1 MGFLK
6 KITRPISKALDKI
19 VPNEVKPFLPYL
31 AAVAPYMLPPG
42 AGGIFG
48 SIGIQNPMLQRALLS
63 GGLNLGSQLAQEGSE
78 GDFSGISALLAAG
91 QGALTA
97 PGASQSLEALRPTV
111 GAEGQLTGLQSLG
124 SKSISLLQRGSEGL
138 QNIME
143 AGKADPF
150 SMAGL
155 KAASIPITQGTTDLA
170 MSTARRALKDY
181 EDELAAFNEQADA
194 TTAAS
199 DLARRNAI
207 ISSMTA
213 AAFDEDTIDD
223 TLSQLGLKNGG
234 RVGFAQGGNKKTM
247 IVDLLNK
254 GADLDLIKATTDAS
268 DEEIMEAVDFFKYGG
283 AGVPLP
289 TFNESGK
296 MIDDGLYKGRETRPE
311 AKAYGGIMTAKR
323 GLVNAPGG
331 YAGEEEMDRGGG
343 ISIGIGKLYPK
354 MLKQRAG
361 EVVDFLSPSNIK
373 DMPKDF
379 SNFLKKSFND
389 PEGPYQKIKQ
399 DMIKSKDKKS
409 SSDEGFGGIEKA
421 VESVEEKPKTFLVD
435 KLKVTVN
442 PGESQEK
449 ATLNAIFNDVDDVM
463 PQDRKEEF
471 YRLLIPKLKNTG
483 EISDNE
489 YKMLMQEVFSKAKGG
504 IISLNMGGSV
514 LPKGIEMDLRGGG
527 FIPMGSM
534 EKADDV
540 PARVSKNEFVMTA
553 DAVKAAG
560 GGSINKGAQ
569 RMYQLMNNLEARV

>member
-31 AAVAPYMLPPG
+31 AAVAPYMLPAG
-42 AGGIFG
+42 AGLGALGG
-48 SIGIQNPMLQRALLS
+48 SLNPMFQRALLS
-63 GGLNLGSQLAQEGSE
+63 GALNLGSQLAQEGSE
-78 GDFSGISALLAAG
+78 GDFSAMSLGLAAG
-91 QGALTA
+91 LQGALTA
-97 PGASQSLEALRPTV
+97 PRASQSLEALRPTV
-111 GAEGQLTGLQSLG
+111 GAEGELTGLQSLG
-124 SKSISLLQRGSEGL
+124 SKSINLLQRGSEGL

-143 AGKADPF
+143 AGKANPF

-155 KAASIPITQGTTDLA
+155 KAASIPLTQGTTDLA

-181 EDELAAFNEQADA
+181 EDELAAFNEQADS

-234 RVGFAQGGNKKTM
+234 RVGAMN
-247 IVDLLNK
+247 
-254 GADLDLIKATTDAS
+254 
-268 DEEIMEAVDFFKYGG
+268 
-283 AGVPLP
+283 
-289 TFNESGK
+289 
-296 MIDDGLYKGRETRPE
+296 
-311 AKAYGGIMTAKR
+311 GGIMTAKR

-421 VESVEEKPKTFLVD
+421 VESVEQKPKTFLVD

-489 YKMLMQEVFSKAKGG
+489 YEMLMQEVFSKAKGG

>member
-6 KITRPISKALDKI
+6 KITKPISKALDKI
-19 VPNEVKPFLPYL
+19 VPNEIKPFLPYL

-48 SIGIQNPMLQRALLS
+48 SIGIQNPMLQRALLT

-155 KAASIPITQGTTDLA
+155 KAASIPITQGSADLA
-170 MSTARRALKDY
+170 MATARKALKDY
-181 EDELAAFNEQADA
+181 EDELAAFNEQAGA

-213 AAFDEDTIDD
+213 AAFDQDSIDD
-223 TLSQLGLKNGG
+223 TLAQLGLRNGG
-234 RVGFAQGGNKKTM
+234 RVGAMN
-247 IVDLLNK
+247 
-254 GADLDLIKATTDAS
+254 
-268 DEEIMEAVDFFKYGG
+268 
-283 AGVPLP
+283 
-289 TFNESGK
+289 
-296 MIDDGLYKGRETRPE
+296 
-311 AKAYGGIMTAKR
+311 GGIMTAKR

-389 PEGPYQKIKQ
+389 PEGPYQTIKQ
-399 DMIKSKDKKS
+399 DMMKSKDKKS

-553 DAVKAAG
+553 DAVRAAG

>member
-19 VPNEVKPFLPYL
+19 VPNEIKPFLPYV
-31 AAVAPYMLPPG
+31 AAVAPMIYSGGLGGTNVFQQMLR
-42 AGGIFG
+42 
-48 SIGIQNPMLQRALLS
+48 RAALS
-63 GGLNLGSQLAQEGSE
+63 GGLNLGAQLAQEGSE
-78 GDFSGISALLAAG
+78 GDFSVGSLGLASLT
-91 QGALTA
+91 GALTT
-97 PGASQSLEALRPTV
+97 PGSSELLGARAGIAAEQPGTLAKIKSSGLQALSKGAGFLEG
-111 GAEGQLTGLQSLG
+111 GAETLRT
-124 SKSISLLQRGSEGL
+124 
-138 QNIME
+138 
-143 AGKADPF
+143 DPF

-155 KAASIPITQGTTDLA
+155 KAATVPIAQGTTDVA
-170 MSTARRALKDY
+170 MATARKALKDY
-181 EDELAAFNEQADA
+181 EDELAAFNEQAGA
-194 TTAAS
+194 TTTAS
-199 DLARRNAI
+199 NLARRNAI

-223 TLSQLGLKNGG
+223 TLAQLGLRNGG
-234 RVGFAQGGNKKTM
+234 RVGYKDAGFVTLKDLGITKRTEIEPKFEYNLKDFDLSKESPKVIIMNENGETQIMDEKLAKKLGAKI
-247 IVDLLNK
+247 IVDSFDTEQILVRDK
-254 GADLDLIKATTDAS
+254 KA
-268 DEEIMEAVDFFKYGG
+268 
-283 AGVPLP
+283 
-289 TFNESGK
+289 N
-296 MIDDGLYKGRETRPE
+296 
-311 AKAYGGIMTAKR
+311 GGIMTAKR

-331 YAGEEEMDRGGG
+331 YAGEEEMDRGEG
-343 ISIGIGKLYPK
+343 INIGIGKLYPK
-354 MLKQRAG
+354 MVKQRAG

-389 PEGPYQKIKQ
+389 PEGPYQTIKQ
-399 DMIKSKDKKS
+399 DMMKSKDKKS

-421 VESVEEKPKTFLVD
+421 VESVEQKPKTFLVD

-449 ATLNAIFNDVDDVM
+449 AMLNAMFNDVDDVM

-489 YKMLMQEVFSKAKGG
+489 YEMLMQEVFSKAKGG

-553 DAVKAAG
+553 DAVRAAG

-569 RMYQLMNNLEARV
+569 RMYQLMNNLEARA

>member
-6 KITRPISKALDKI
+6 KITKPISKALDKI

-31 AAVAPYMLPPG
+31 AAIAPYMLPAG
-42 AGGIFG
+42 AGLGALGG
-48 SIGIQNPMLQRALLS
+48 SLNPMFQRALLS
-63 GGLNLGSQLAQEGSE
+63 GALNLGSQLAQEGSE
-78 GDFSGISALLAAG
+78 GDFSAMSLGLAG
-91 QGALTA
+91 LQGALTA

-111 GAEGQLTGLQSLG
+111 GAEGELTGLQSLG
-124 SKSISLLQRGSEGL
+124 SKSINLLQRGSEGL

-143 AGKADPF
+143 AGKANPF

-155 KAASIPITQGTTDLA
+155 KAASIPLTQGTTDLA

-181 EDELAAFNEQADA
+181 EDELAAFNEQAGA
-194 TTAAS
+194 TTEAS
-199 DLARRNAI
+199 NLARRNAI

-223 TLSQLGLKNGG
+223 TLAQLGLRNGG
-234 RVGFAQGGNKKTM
+234 RVGAMN
-247 IVDLLNK
+247 
-254 GADLDLIKATTDAS
+254 
-268 DEEIMEAVDFFKYGG
+268 
-283 AGVPLP
+283 
-289 TFNESGK
+289 
-296 MIDDGLYKGRETRPE
+296 
-311 AKAYGGIMTAKR
+311 GGIMTAKR

-331 YAGEEEMDRGGG
+331 YAGEEEMDRGEG

-399 DMIKSKDKKS
+399 DMIKSKNKKS

-421 VESVEEKPKTFLVD
+421 VESVEKKPKTFLVD

-553 DAVKAAG
+553 DAVRAAG

>member
-31 AAVAPYMLPPG
+31 AAIAPYMLPAG
-42 AGGIFG
+42 AGLGALGG
-48 SIGIQNPMLQRALLS
+48 SLNPMFQRALLS
-63 GGLNLGSQLAQEGSE
+63 GALNLGSQLAQEGSE
-78 GDFSGISALLAAG
+78 GDFSAMSLGLAG
-91 QGALTA
+91 LQGALTA
-97 PGASQSLEALRPTV
+97 PRASQSLEALRPTV
-111 GAEGQLTGLQSLG
+111 GAEGELTGLQSLG
-124 SKSISLLQRGSEGL
+124 SKSINLLQRGSEGL
-138 QNIME
+138 QNTME
-143 AGKADPF
+143 AGKANPF

-155 KAASIPITQGTTDLA
+155 KAASIPLTQGTTDLA

-181 EDELAAFNEQADA
+181 EDELAAFNEQAGA
-194 TTAAS
+194 TTEAS
-199 DLARRNAI
+199 NLARRNAI

-234 RVGFAQGGNKKTM
+234 RVGAMN
-247 IVDLLNK
+247 
-254 GADLDLIKATTDAS
+254 
-268 DEEIMEAVDFFKYGG
+268 
-283 AGVPLP
+283 
-289 TFNESGK
+289 
-296 MIDDGLYKGRETRPE
+296 
-311 AKAYGGIMTAKR
+311 GGIMTAKR

-331 YAGEEEMDRGGG
+331 YAGEEEMDRGAG

-421 VESVEEKPKTFLVD
+421 VESVEQKPKTFLVD

-449 ATLNAIFNDVDDVM
+449 AMLNAIFNDVDDVM

-553 DAVKAAG
+553 DAVRAAG

>member
-31 AAVAPYMLPPG
+31 AAVAPYMLPAG
-42 AGGIFG
+42 AGLGALGG
-48 SIGIQNPMLQRALLS
+48 SLNPMFQRALLS
-63 GGLNLGSQLAQEGSE
+63 GALNLGSQLAQEGSE
-78 GDFSGISALLAAG
+78 GDFSAMSLGLAG
-91 QGALTA
+91 LQGALTA
-97 PGASQSLEALRPTV
+97 PRASQSLEALRPTV
-111 GAEGQLTGLQSLG
+111 GAEGELTGLQSLG
-124 SKSISLLQRGSEGL
+124 SKSINLLQRGSEGL
-138 QNIME
+138 QNTME
-143 AGKADPF
+143 AGKANPF

-155 KAASIPITQGTTDLA
+155 KAASIPLTQGTTDLA

-181 EDELAAFNEQADA
+181 EDELAAFNEQADS

-234 RVGFAQGGNKKTM
+234 RVGAMN
-247 IVDLLNK
+247 
-254 GADLDLIKATTDAS
+254 
-268 DEEIMEAVDFFKYGG
+268 
-283 AGVPLP
+283 
-289 TFNESGK
+289 
-296 MIDDGLYKGRETRPE
+296 
-311 AKAYGGIMTAKR
+311 GGIMTAKR

-421 VESVEEKPKTFLVD
+421 VESVEQKPKTFLVD

-489 YKMLMQEVFSKAKGG
+489 YEMLMQEVFSKAKGG

>member
-31 AAVAPYMLPPG
+31 AAVAPYMLPAG
-42 AGGIFG
+42 AGLGALGG
-48 SIGIQNPMLQRALLS
+48 SLNPMFQRALLS
-63 GGLNLGSQLAQEGSE
+63 GALNLGSQLAQEGSE

-111 GAEGQLTGLQSLG
+111 GAEGELTGLQSLG

-143 AGKADPF
+143 AGKANKF

-155 KAASIPITQGTTDLA
+155 KAASIPLTQGTTDLA

-181 EDELAAFNEQADA
+181 EDELAAFNEQAGA
-194 TTAAS
+194 TTEAS
-199 DLARRNAI
+199 NLARRNAI

-234 RVGFAQGGNKKTM
+234 RVGAMN
-247 IVDLLNK
+247 
-254 GADLDLIKATTDAS
+254 
-268 DEEIMEAVDFFKYGG
+268 
-283 AGVPLP
+283 
-289 TFNESGK
+289 
-296 MIDDGLYKGRETRPE
+296 
-311 AKAYGGIMTAKR
+311 GGIMTAKR

-331 YAGEEEMDRGGG
+331 YAGEEEMDRGEG

-389 PEGPYQKIKQ
+389 PEGPYQTIKQ
-399 DMIKSKDKKS
+399 DMMKSKDKKS

-421 VESVEEKPKTFLVD
+421 VESVEQKPKTFLVD

-553 DAVKAAG
+553 DAVRAAG

>member
-6 KITRPISKALDKI
+6 KITKPISKVLDKI
-19 VPNEVKPFLPYL
+19 VPNEVKPFLPYV
-31 AAVAPYMLPPG
+31 AAVAPYMLPAG
-42 AGGIFG
+42 AGLGALGG
-48 SIGIQNPMLQRALLS
+48 SLSPMMQRAILT
-63 GGLNLGSQLAQEGSE
+63 GAINLGSQLSQEGSE

-111 GAEGQLTGLQSLG
+111 GAEGELTGLQSLG

-155 KAASIPITQGTTDLA
+155 KAASIPITQGSADLA
-170 MSTARRALKDY
+170 MATARKALKDY
-181 EDELAAFNEQADA
+181 ESELAAFNEQADA
-194 TTAAS
+194 TTTAS
-199 DLARRNAI
+199 NLARRNAI

-213 AAFDEDTIDD
+213 AAFDQDIIDD
-223 TLSQLGLKNGG
+223 TLAQLGLRNGG
-234 RVGFAQGGNKKTM
+234 RVGAMN
-247 IVDLLNK
+247 
-254 GADLDLIKATTDAS
+254 
-268 DEEIMEAVDFFKYGG
+268 
-283 AGVPLP
+283 
-289 TFNESGK
+289 
-296 MIDDGLYKGRETRPE
+296 
-311 AKAYGGIMTAKR
+311 GGIMTAKR
-323 GLVNAPGG
+323 GLVNTPGG
-331 YAGEEEMDRGGG
+331 YAGEEEMDRGEG
-343 ISIGIGKLYPK
+343 INIGIGKLYPE

-379 SNFLKKSFND
+379 YNFLKKSFND
-389 PEGPYQKIKQ
+389 PEGPYQTIKQ
-399 DMIKSKDKKS
+399 DMMKSKDKKS

-421 VESVEEKPKTFLVD
+421 VESVEQKPKTFLVD

-449 ATLNAIFNDVDDVM
+449 AMLNAMFNDVDDVM

-483 EISDNE
+483 EISDKE
-489 YKMLMQEVFSKAKGG
+489 YEMLMQEVFSKAKGG

-553 DAVKAAG
+553 DAVRAAG

>member
-31 AAVAPYMLPPG
+31 AAVAPYMLPAG
-42 AGGIFG
+42 AGLGALGG
-48 SIGIQNPMLQRALLS
+48 SLNPMFQRALLS
-63 GGLNLGSQLAQEGSE
+63 GALNLGSQLAQEGSE
-78 GDFSGISALLAAG
+78 GDFSAMSLGLAG
-91 QGALTA
+91 LQGALTA
-97 PGASQSLEALRPTV
+97 PRASQSLEALRPTV
-111 GAEGQLTGLQSLG
+111 GAEGELTGLQSLG
-124 SKSISLLQRGSEGL
+124 SKSINLLQRGSEGL

-155 KAASIPITQGTTDLA
+155 KAASIPLTQGTTDLA

-181 EDELAAFNEQADA
+181 EDELAAFNEQADS

-223 TLSQLGLKNGG
+223 TLAQLGLKNGG
-234 RVGFAQGGNKKTM
+234 RVGAMN
-247 IVDLLNK
+247 
-254 GADLDLIKATTDAS
+254 
-268 DEEIMEAVDFFKYGG
+268 
-283 AGVPLP
+283 
-289 TFNESGK
+289 
-296 MIDDGLYKGRETRPE
+296 
-311 AKAYGGIMTAKR
+311 GGIMTAKR

-553 DAVKAAG
+553 DAVRAAG

>member
-31 AAVAPYMLPPG
+31 AAVAPYMLPAG
-42 AGGIFG
+42 AGLGALGG
-48 SIGIQNPMLQRALLS
+48 SLNPMFQRALLS
-63 GGLNLGSQLAQEGSE
+63 GALNLGSQLAQEGSE
-78 GDFSGISALLAAG
+78 GDFSAMSLGLAG
-91 QGALTA
+91 LQGALTA
-97 PGASQSLEALRPTV
+97 PRASQSLEALRPTV
-111 GAEGQLTGLQSLG
+111 GAEGELTGLQSLG
-124 SKSISLLQRGSEGL
+124 SKSINLLQRGSEGL

-143 AGKADPF
+143 AGKANPF

-155 KAASIPITQGTTDLA
+155 KAASIPLTQGTTDLA

-181 EDELAAFNEQADA
+181 EDELAAFNEQAGA
-194 TTAAS
+194 TTEAS
-199 DLARRNAI
+199 NLARRNAI

-223 TLSQLGLKNGG
+223 TLAQLGLKNGG
-234 RVGFAQGGNKKTM
+234 RVGAMN
-247 IVDLLNK
+247 
-254 GADLDLIKATTDAS
+254 
-268 DEEIMEAVDFFKYGG
+268 
-283 AGVPLP
+283 
-289 TFNESGK
+289 
-296 MIDDGLYKGRETRPE
+296 
-311 AKAYGGIMTAKR
+311 GGIMTAKR

>member
-1 MGFLK
+1 MGLLK
-6 KITRPISKALDKI
+6 KITKPISKVLDKI

-48 SIGIQNPMLQRALLS
+48 SIGIQNPMLQRALLT
-63 GGLNLGSQLAQEGSE
+63 GTLNLGSQLAQEGSE
-78 GDFSGISALLAAG
+78 GDFSGMSLGLAG
-91 QGALTA
+91 LQGALTA
-97 PGASQSLEALRPTV
+97 PGAADYFKGKQVLENYNPELAGLGQGQAAV
-111 GAEGQLTGLQSLG
+111 GEQLSMLDKAKNIGLGTLEKGAQYASG
-124 SKSISLLQRGSEGL
+124 ISKTLQ
-138 QNIME
+138 
-143 AGKADPF
+143 DPF
-150 SMAGL
+150 GGTL
-155 KAASIPITQGTTDLA
+155 TEFGKAASVPFIQGSTDLA

-181 EDELAAFNEQADA
+181 EDELAAFNEQAGA
-194 TTAAS
+194 TTEAS
-199 DLARRNAI
+199 NLARRNAI

-223 TLSQLGLKNGG
+223 TLAQLGLRNGG
-234 RVGFAQGGNKKTM
+234 RVGAMN
-247 IVDLLNK
+247 
-254 GADLDLIKATTDAS
+254 
-268 DEEIMEAVDFFKYGG
+268 
-283 AGVPLP
+283 
-289 TFNESGK
+289 
-296 MIDDGLYKGRETRPE
+296 
-311 AKAYGGIMTAKR
+311 GGIMTAKR

-399 DMIKSKDKKS
+399 DIIKSKNKKS

-421 VESVEEKPKTFLVD
+421 VESVEQKPKTFLVD

-553 DAVKAAG
+553 DAVRAAG

>member
-1 MGFLK
+1 
-6 KITRPISKALDKI
+6 
-19 VPNEVKPFLPYL
+19 
-31 AAVAPYMLPPG
+31 
-42 AGGIFG
+42 
-48 SIGIQNPMLQRALLS
+48 
-63 GGLNLGSQLAQEGSE
+63 
-78 GDFSGISALLAAG
+78 
-91 QGALTA
+91 
-97 PGASQSLEALRPTV
+97 
-111 GAEGQLTGLQSLG
+111 
-124 SKSISLLQRGSEGL
+124 
-138 QNIME
+138 ME
-143 AGKADPF
+143 AGKANPF

-155 KAASIPITQGTTDLA
+155 KAASIPLTQGTTDLA

-223 TLSQLGLKNGG
+223 TLSQLGLKDGG

-399 DMIKSKDKKS
+399 DMIKSKNKKS

-421 VESVEEKPKTFLVD
+421 VESVEKKPKTFLVD

>member
-6 KITRPISKALDKI
+6 KITKPISKALDKI

-31 AAVAPYMLPPG
+31 AAIAPYMLPPG

-48 SIGIQNPMLQRALLS
+48 SIGIQNPMLQRALLT
-63 GGLNLGSQLAQEGSE
+63 GTLNLGSQLAQEGSE

-155 KAASIPITQGTTDLA
+155 KAASIPITQGSADLA
-170 MSTARRALKDY
+170 MATARRALKDY
-181 EDELAAFNEQADA
+181 EDELAAFNEQAGA
-194 TTAAS
+194 TTEAS
-199 DLARRNAI
+199 NLARRNAI

-234 RVGFAQGGNKKTM
+234 RVGAMN
-247 IVDLLNK
+247 
-254 GADLDLIKATTDAS
+254 
-268 DEEIMEAVDFFKYGG
+268 
-283 AGVPLP
+283 
-289 TFNESGK
+289 
-296 MIDDGLYKGRETRPE
+296 
-311 AKAYGGIMTAKR
+311 GGIMTAKR

-331 YAGEEEMDRGGG
+331 YAGEEEMDRGAG

-399 DMIKSKDKKS
+399 DMIKSKNKKS

-421 VESVEEKPKTFLVD
+421 VESVEKKPKTFLVD

-449 ATLNAIFNDVDDVM
+449 AMLNAMFNDVDDVM

-489 YKMLMQEVFSKAKGG
+489 YEMLMQEVFSKAKGG

-553 DAVKAAG
+553 DAVRAAG

>member
-6 KITRPISKALDKI
+6 KITKPISKVLDKI
-19 VPNEVKPFLPYL
+19 VPNEVKPFLPYV
-31 AAVAPYMLPPG
+31 AAVAPYMLPAG
-42 AGGIFG
+42 AGLGALGG
-48 SIGIQNPMLQRALLS
+48 SLSPMMQRAILT
-63 GGLNLGSQLAQEGSE
+63 GAINLGSQLSQEGSE

-111 GAEGQLTGLQSLG
+111 GAEGELTGLQSLG

-155 KAASIPITQGTTDLA
+155 KAASIPITQGSADLA
-170 MSTARRALKDY
+170 MATARKALKDY
-181 EDELAAFNEQADA
+181 ESELAAFNEQADA
-194 TTAAS
+194 TTTAS
-199 DLARRNAI
+199 NLARRNAI

-213 AAFDEDTIDD
+213 AAFDQDIIDD
-223 TLSQLGLKNGG
+223 TLAQLGLRNGG
-234 RVGFAQGGNKKTM
+234 RVGAMN
-247 IVDLLNK
+247 
-254 GADLDLIKATTDAS
+254 
-268 DEEIMEAVDFFKYGG
+268 
-283 AGVPLP
+283 
-289 TFNESGK
+289 
-296 MIDDGLYKGRETRPE
+296 
-311 AKAYGGIMTAKR
+311 GGIMNAKR
-323 GLVNAPGG
+323 GLVNTPGG
-331 YAGEEEMDRGGG
+331 YAGEEEMDRGEG
-343 ISIGIGKLYPK
+343 INIGIGKLYPK
-354 MLKQRAG
+354 IVKQRAG

-379 SNFLKKSFND
+379 YNFLKKSFND
-389 PEGPYQKIKQ
+389 PEGPYQTIKQ
-399 DMIKSKDKKS
+399 DMMKSKDKKS

-421 VESVEEKPKTFLVD
+421 VESVEQKPKTFLVD

-449 ATLNAIFNDVDDVM
+449 AMLNAMFNDVDDVM

-483 EISDNE
+483 EISDKE
-489 YKMLMQEVFSKAKGG
+489 YEMLMQEVFSKAKGG

-553 DAVKAAG
+553 DAVRAAG

>member
-1 MGFLK
+1 MGLLK
-6 KITRPISKALDKI
+6 KITKPISKVLDKI

-48 SIGIQNPMLQRALLS
+48 SIGIQNPMLQRALLT
-63 GGLNLGSQLAQEGSE
+63 GTLNLGSQLAQEGSE

-155 KAASIPITQGTTDLA
+155 KAASIPITQGSADLA
-170 MSTARRALKDY
+170 MATARKALKDY
-181 EDELAAFNEQADA
+181 EDELAAFNEQAGA
-194 TTAAS
+194 TTEAS
-199 DLARRNAI
+199 NLARRNAI

-213 AAFDEDTIDD
+213 AAFDQDTIDD

-234 RVGFAQGGNKKTM
+234 RVGAMNGGT
-247 IVDLLNK
+247 
-254 GADLDLIKATTDAS
+254 
-268 DEEIMEAVDFFKYGG
+268 
-283 AGVPLP
+283 
-289 TFNESGK
+289 
-296 MIDDGLYKGRETRPE
+296 
-311 AKAYGGIMTAKR
+311 MTAKR

-389 PEGPYQKIKQ
+389 PEGPYQTIKQ

-421 VESVEEKPKTFLVD
+421 VESVEQKPKTFLVD

-449 ATLNAIFNDVDDVM
+449 AMLNAMFNDVDDVM

-553 DAVKAAG
+553 DAVRAAG

>member
-48 SIGIQNPMLQRALLS
+48 SIGIQNPMLQRALLT

-78 GDFSGISALLAAG
+78 GDFSAMSLGLAG
-91 QGALTA
+91 LQGALTA

-111 GAEGQLTGLQSLG
+111 GAEGELTGLQSLG
-124 SKSISLLQRGSEGL
+124 SKSINLLQRGSEGL

-155 KAASIPITQGTTDLA
+155 KAASIPLTQGTTDLA

-181 EDELAAFNEQADA
+181 EDELAAFNEQAGA
-194 TTAAS
+194 TTEAS
-199 DLARRNAI
+199 NLARRNAI

-223 TLSQLGLKNGG
+223 TLAQLGLKNGG
-234 RVGFAQGGNKKTM
+234 RVGAMN
-247 IVDLLNK
+247 
-254 GADLDLIKATTDAS
+254 
-268 DEEIMEAVDFFKYGG
+268 
-283 AGVPLP
+283 
-289 TFNESGK
+289 
-296 MIDDGLYKGRETRPE
+296 
-311 AKAYGGIMTAKR
+311 GGIMTAKR

-421 VESVEEKPKTFLVD
+421 VESVEQKPKTFLVD

-449 ATLNAIFNDVDDVM
+449 AMLNAMFNDVDDVM

-553 DAVKAAG
+553 DAVRAAG

>member
-1 MGFLK
+1 MGLLK
-6 KITRPISKALDKI
+6 KITKPISKVLDKI

-42 AGGIFG
+42 AGLGALGG
-48 SIGIQNPMLQRALLS
+48 SLNPMLQRALLS
-63 GGLNLGSQLAQEGSE
+63 GTLNLGSQLAQEGSE
-78 GDFSGISALLAAG
+78 GDFSALSLGLAG
-91 QGALTA
+91 LQGALTA
-97 PGASQSLEALRPTV
+97 PRASQSLEALRPTV
-111 GAEGQLTGLQSLG
+111 GAEGELTGLQSLG
-124 SKSISLLQRGSEGL
+124 SKSINLLQRGSEGL

-143 AGKADPF
+143 AGKANPF

-155 KAASIPITQGTTDLA
+155 KAASIPLTQGTTDLA

-181 EDELAAFNEQADA
+181 EDELAAFNEQAGA

-213 AAFDEDTIDD
+213 AAFDQDSIDD

-421 VESVEEKPKTFLVD
+421 VESVEQKPKTFLVD

-489 YKMLMQEVFSKAKGG
+489 YEMLMQEVFSKAKGG

>member
-48 SIGIQNPMLQRALLS
+48 SIGIQNPMLQRALLT

-111 GAEGQLTGLQSLG
+111 GAEGELTGLQSLG
-124 SKSISLLQRGSEGL
+124 SKSINLLQRGSEGL

-155 KAASIPITQGTTDLA
+155 KAASIPLTQGSADLA
-170 MSTARRALKDY
+170 MATARKALKDY
-181 EDELAAFNEQADA
+181 ESELAAFNEQADA

-223 TLSQLGLKNGG
+223 TLAQLGLKNGG
-234 RVGFAQGGNKKTM
+234 RVGAMN
-247 IVDLLNK
+247 
-254 GADLDLIKATTDAS
+254 
-268 DEEIMEAVDFFKYGG
+268 
-283 AGVPLP
+283 
-289 TFNESGK
+289 
-296 MIDDGLYKGRETRPE
+296 
-311 AKAYGGIMTAKR
+311 GGIMTAKR

-331 YAGEEEMDRGGG
+331 YAGEEEMDRGAG

-389 PEGPYQKIKQ
+389 PEGPYQTIKQ
-399 DMIKSKDKKS
+399 DMMKSKDKKS

-421 VESVEEKPKTFLVD
+421 VESVEQKPKTFLVD

-449 ATLNAIFNDVDDVM
+449 AMLNAMFNDVDDVM

-489 YKMLMQEVFSKAKGG
+489 YEMLMQEVFSKAKGG

-553 DAVKAAG
+553 DAVRAAG

>member
-48 SIGIQNPMLQRALLS
+48 SIGIQNSMLQRALLS

-181 EDELAAFNEQADA
+181 EDELAAFNEQAGA
-194 TTAAS
+194 TTEAS
-199 DLARRNAI
+199 NLARRNAI

-234 RVGFAQGGNKKTM
+234 RVGAMN
-247 IVDLLNK
+247 
-254 GADLDLIKATTDAS
+254 
-268 DEEIMEAVDFFKYGG
+268 
-283 AGVPLP
+283 
-289 TFNESGK
+289 
-296 MIDDGLYKGRETRPE
+296 
-311 AKAYGGIMTAKR
+311 GGIMTAKR

-421 VESVEEKPKTFLVD
+421 VESVEKKPKTFLVD

>member
-31 AAVAPYMLPPG
+31 AAVAPYMLPAG
-42 AGGIFG
+42 AGLGALGG
-48 SIGIQNPMLQRALLS
+48 SLNPMFQRALLS
-63 GGLNLGSQLAQEGSE
+63 GALNLGSQLAQEGSE
-78 GDFSGISALLAAG
+78 GDFSAMSVGLAG
-91 QGALTA
+91 LQGALTA
-97 PGASQSLEALRPTV
+97 PRASQSLEALRPTV
-111 GAEGQLTGLQSLG
+111 GAEGELTGLQSLG
-124 SKSISLLQRGSEGL
+124 SKSINLLQRGSEGL

-143 AGKADPF
+143 AGKANPF

-155 KAASIPITQGTTDLA
+155 KAASIPLTQGTTDLA

-223 TLSQLGLKNGG
+223 TLAQLGLRNGG
-234 RVGFAQGGNKKTM
+234 RVGAMN
-247 IVDLLNK
+247 
-254 GADLDLIKATTDAS
+254 
-268 DEEIMEAVDFFKYGG
+268 
-283 AGVPLP
+283 
-289 TFNESGK
+289 
-296 MIDDGLYKGRETRPE
+296 
-311 AKAYGGIMTAKR
+311 GGIMTAKR

-421 VESVEEKPKTFLVD
+421 VESVEQKPKTFLVD

-553 DAVKAAG
+553 DAVRAAG

>member
-1 MGFLK
+1 VVQWY
-6 KITRPISKALDKI
+6 S
-19 VPNEVKPFLPYL
+19 
-31 AAVAPYMLPPG
+31 
-42 AGGIFG
+42 
-48 SIGIQNPMLQRALLS
+48 NPMLQRALLS
-63 GGLNLGSQLAQEGSE
+63 GALNLGSQLAQEGSE
-78 GDFSGISALLAAG
+78 GDFSGMSLGLGWI

-111 GAEGQLTGLQSLG
+111 GAEGELTGLQSLG
-124 SKSISLLQRGSEGL
+124 SKSINLLQRGSEGL

-155 KAASIPITQGTTDLA
+155 KAASIPLTQGTTDLA

-181 EDELAAFNEQADA
+181 EDELAAFNEQAGA

-199 DLARRNAI
+199 NLARRNAI

-223 TLSQLGLKNGG
+223 TLAQLGLKNGG
-234 RVGFAQGGNKKTM
+234 RVGAMN
-247 IVDLLNK
+247 
-254 GADLDLIKATTDAS
+254 
-268 DEEIMEAVDFFKYGG
+268 
-283 AGVPLP
+283 
-289 TFNESGK
+289 
-296 MIDDGLYKGRETRPE
+296 
-311 AKAYGGIMTAKR
+311 GGIMTAKR

-421 VESVEEKPKTFLVD
+421 VESVEQKPKTFLVD

-553 DAVKAAG
+553 DAVRAAG

>member
-31 AAVAPYMLPPG
+31 AAVAPYMLPAG
-42 AGGIFG
+42 AGLGALGG
-48 SIGIQNPMLQRALLS
+48 SLNPMFQRALLS
-63 GGLNLGSQLAQEGSE
+63 GALNLGSQLAQEGSE
-78 GDFSGISALLAAG
+78 GDFSAMSLGLAG
-91 QGALTA
+91 LQGALTA

-111 GAEGQLTGLQSLG
+111 GAEGELTGLQSLG
-124 SKSISLLQRGSEGL
+124 SKSINLLQRGSEGL
-138 QNIME
+138 QNTME
-143 AGKADPF
+143 AGKANPF

-155 KAASIPITQGTTDLA
+155 KAASIPLTQGTTDLA
-170 MSTARRALKDY
+170 ISTARRALKDY
-181 EDELAAFNEQADA
+181 EDELAAFNEQAGA
-194 TTAAS
+194 TTEAS
-199 DLARRNAI
+199 NLARRNAI

-223 TLSQLGLKNGG
+223 TLAQLGLKNGG
-234 RVGFAQGGNKKTM
+234 RVGAMN
-247 IVDLLNK
+247 
-254 GADLDLIKATTDAS
+254 
-268 DEEIMEAVDFFKYGG
+268 
-283 AGVPLP
+283 
-289 TFNESGK
+289 
-296 MIDDGLYKGRETRPE
+296 
-311 AKAYGGIMTAKR
+311 GGIMTAKR

-421 VESVEEKPKTFLVD
+421 VESVEQKPKTFLVD

-553 DAVKAAG
+553 DAVRAAG

>member
-31 AAVAPYMLPPG
+31 AAVAPYMLPAG
-42 AGGIFG
+42 AGLGALGG
-48 SIGIQNPMLQRALLS
+48 SLNPMFQRALLS
-63 GGLNLGSQLAQEGSE
+63 GALNLGSQLAQEGSE
-78 GDFSGISALLAAG
+78 GDFSAMSLGLAG
-91 QGALTA
+91 LQGALTA
-97 PGASQSLEALRPTV
+97 PRASQSLEALRPTV
-111 GAEGQLTGLQSLG
+111 GAEGELTGLQSLG
-124 SKSISLLQRGSEGL
+124 SKSINLLQRGSEGL

-143 AGKADPF
+143 AGKANPF

-155 KAASIPITQGTTDLA
+155 KAASIPLTQGTTDLA

-234 RVGFAQGGNKKTM
+234 RVGAMN
-247 IVDLLNK
+247 
-254 GADLDLIKATTDAS
+254 
-268 DEEIMEAVDFFKYGG
+268 
-283 AGVPLP
+283 
-289 TFNESGK
+289 
-296 MIDDGLYKGRETRPE
+296 
-311 AKAYGGIMTAKR
+311 GGIMTAKR

-421 VESVEEKPKTFLVD
+421 VESVEQKPKTFLVD

-489 YKMLMQEVFSKAKGG
+489 YEMLMQEVFSKAKGG

-553 DAVKAAG
+553 DAVRAAG

>member
-1 MGFLK
+1 MGLLK
-6 KITRPISKALDKI
+6 KITKPISKVLDKI

-48 SIGIQNPMLQRALLS
+48 SIGIQNPMLQRALLT
-63 GGLNLGSQLAQEGSE
+63 GTLNLGSQLAQEGSE

-155 KAASIPITQGTTDLA
+155 KAASIPITQGSADLA
-170 MSTARRALKDY
+170 MATARKALKDY
-181 EDELAAFNEQADA
+181 ESELAAFNEQAGA
-194 TTAAS
+194 TTEAS
-199 DLARRNAI
+199 NLARRNAI

-223 TLSQLGLKNGG
+223 TLAQLGLRNGG
-234 RVGFAQGGNKKTM
+234 RVGAMN
-247 IVDLLNK
+247 
-254 GADLDLIKATTDAS
+254 
-268 DEEIMEAVDFFKYGG
+268 
-283 AGVPLP
+283 
-289 TFNESGK
+289 
-296 MIDDGLYKGRETRPE
+296 
-311 AKAYGGIMTAKR
+311 GGIMTAKR

-399 DMIKSKDKKS
+399 DMIKSKNKKS

-421 VESVEEKPKTFLVD
+421 VESVEKKPKTFLVD

-449 ATLNAIFNDVDDVM
+449 AMLNAMFNDVDDVM

-489 YKMLMQEVFSKAKGG
+489 YEMLMQEVFSKAKGG

-553 DAVKAAG
+553 DAVRAAG

-569 RMYQLMNNLEARV
+569 RMYQVMNNLEARA

>member
-31 AAVAPYMLPPG
+31 AAVAPYMLPAG
-42 AGGIFG
+42 AGLGALGG
-48 SIGIQNPMLQRALLS
+48 SLNPMFQRALLS
-63 GGLNLGSQLAQEGSE
+63 GALNLGSQLAQEGSE
-78 GDFSGISALLAAG
+78 GDFSAMSVGLAG
-91 QGALTA
+91 LQGALTA
-97 PGASQSLEALRPTV
+97 PRASQSLEALRPTV
-111 GAEGQLTGLQSLG
+111 GAEGELTGLQSLG
-124 SKSISLLQRGSEGL
+124 SKSINLLQRGSEGL

-143 AGKADPF
+143 AGKANPF

-155 KAASIPITQGTTDLA
+155 KAASIPLTQGTTDLA

-194 TTAAS
+194 TTVAS

-223 TLSQLGLKNGG
+223 TLAQLGLRNGG
-234 RVGFAQGGNKKTM
+234 RVGAMN
-247 IVDLLNK
+247 
-254 GADLDLIKATTDAS
+254 
-268 DEEIMEAVDFFKYGG
+268 
-283 AGVPLP
+283 
-289 TFNESGK
+289 
-296 MIDDGLYKGRETRPE
+296 
-311 AKAYGGIMTAKR
+311 GGIMTAKR
-323 GLVNAPGG
+323 GAWTLVNAPGG

-421 VESVEEKPKTFLVD
+421 VESVEQKPKTFLVD

-553 DAVKAAG
+553 DAVRAAG

>member
-6 KITRPISKALDKI
+6 KITKPISKALDKL
-19 VPNEVKPFLPYL
+19 VPNEIKPFLPYV

-48 SIGIQNPMLQRALLS
+48 SIGIQNPMLQRALLTGS
-63 GGLNLGSQLAQEGSE
+63 LNLGSQLAQEGSE

-111 GAEGQLTGLQSLG
+111 GAEGELTGLQSLG

-143 AGKADPF
+143 AGKANPF

-155 KAASIPITQGTTDLA
+155 KAASIPITQGSADLA
-170 MSTARRALKDY
+170 MATARKALKDY
-181 EDELAAFNEQADA
+181 ESELAAFNEQADA
-194 TTAAS
+194 TTTAS
-199 DLARRNAI
+199 NLARRNAI

-213 AAFDEDTIDD
+213 AAFDQDIIDD
-223 TLSQLGLKNGG
+223 TLAQLGLRNGG
-234 RVGFAQGGNKKTM
+234 RVGAMN
-247 IVDLLNK
+247 
-254 GADLDLIKATTDAS
+254 
-268 DEEIMEAVDFFKYGG
+268 
-283 AGVPLP
+283 
-289 TFNESGK
+289 
-296 MIDDGLYKGRETRPE
+296 
-311 AKAYGGIMTAKR
+311 GGIMTAKR
-323 GLVNAPGG
+323 GLVNTPGG
-331 YAGEEEMDRGGG
+331 YAGEEEMDRGEG
-343 ISIGIGKLYPK
+343 INIGIGKLYPE

-379 SNFLKKSFND
+379 YNFLKKSFND
-389 PEGPYQKIKQ
+389 PEGPYQTIKQ
-399 DMIKSKDKKS
+399 DMMKSKDKKS

-421 VESVEEKPKTFLVD
+421 VESVEQKPKTFLVD

-449 ATLNAIFNDVDDVM
+449 AMLNAMFNDVDDVM

-489 YKMLMQEVFSKAKGG
+489 YEMLMQEVFSKAKGG

-553 DAVKAAG
+553 DAVRAAG

>member
-6 KITRPISKALDKI
+6 KITKPISKALDKI

-31 AAVAPYMLPPG
+31 AAIAPYMLPAG
-42 AGGIFG
+42 AGLGALGG
-48 SIGIQNPMLQRALLS
+48 SLNPMFQRALLS
-63 GGLNLGSQLAQEGSE
+63 GALNLGSQLAQEGSE
-78 GDFSGISALLAAG
+78 GDFSAMSLGLAG
-91 QGALTA
+91 LQGALTA
-97 PGASQSLEALRPTV
+97 PRASQSLEALRPTV
-111 GAEGQLTGLQSLG
+111 GAEGELTGLQSLG
-124 SKSISLLQRGSEGL
+124 SKSINLLQRGSEGL
-138 QNIME
+138 QNTME
-143 AGKADPF
+143 AGKANPF

-155 KAASIPITQGTTDLA
+155 KAASIPLTQGTTDLA

-181 EDELAAFNEQADA
+181 EDELAAFNEQAGA
-194 TTAAS
+194 TTEAS

-223 TLSQLGLKNGG
+223 TLAQLGLRNGG
-234 RVGFAQGGNKKTM
+234 RVGAMN
-247 IVDLLNK
+247 
-254 GADLDLIKATTDAS
+254 
-268 DEEIMEAVDFFKYGG
+268 
-283 AGVPLP
+283 
-289 TFNESGK
+289 
-296 MIDDGLYKGRETRPE
+296 
-311 AKAYGGIMTAKR
+311 GGIMTAKR

-331 YAGEEEMDRGGG
+331 YAGEE
-343 ISIGIGKLYPK
+343 
-354 MLKQRAG
+354 
-361 EVVDFLSPSNIK
+361 
-373 DMPKDF
+373 
-379 SNFLKKSFND
+379 
-389 PEGPYQKIKQ
+389 
-399 DMIKSKDKKS
+399 
-409 SSDEGFGGIEKA
+409 GFGGIEKA
-421 VESVEEKPKTFLVD
+421 VESVEKKPKTFLVD

-449 ATLNAIFNDVDDVM
+449 AMLNAMFNDVDDVM

-553 DAVKAAG
+553 DAVRAAG

>member
-48 SIGIQNPMLQRALLS
+48 SIGIQNPMLQRALLT

-78 GDFSGISALLAAG
+78 GDFSAMSLGLAG
-91 QGALTA
+91 LQGALTA

-111 GAEGQLTGLQSLG
+111 GAEGELTGLQSLG
-124 SKSISLLQRGSEGL
+124 SKSINLLQRGSEGL

-155 KAASIPITQGTTDLA
+155 KAASIPLTQGTTDLA

-181 EDELAAFNEQADA
+181 EDELAAFNEQAGA
-194 TTAAS
+194 TTEAS
-199 DLARRNAI
+199 NLARRNAI

-223 TLSQLGLKNGG
+223 TLAQLGLKNGG
-234 RVGFAQGGNKKTM
+234 RVGAMN
-247 IVDLLNK
+247 
-254 GADLDLIKATTDAS
+254 
-268 DEEIMEAVDFFKYGG
+268 
-283 AGVPLP
+283 
-289 TFNESGK
+289 
-296 MIDDGLYKGRETRPE
+296 
-311 AKAYGGIMTAKR
+311 GGIMTAKR

-399 DMIKSKDKKS
+399 DMIKSKNKKS

-421 VESVEEKPKTFLVD
+421 VESVEKKPKTFLVD

-449 ATLNAIFNDVDDVM
+449 AMLNAMFNDVDDVM

-553 DAVKAAG
+553 DAVRAAG

>member
-6 KITRPISKALDKI
+6 KITKPISKALDKI

-31 AAVAPYMLPPG
+31 AAIAPYMLPAG
-42 AGGIFG
+42 AGLGALGG
-48 SIGIQNPMLQRALLS
+48 SLNPMFQRALLS
-63 GGLNLGSQLAQEGSE
+63 GALNLGSQLAQEGSE
-78 GDFSGISALLAAG
+78 GDFSAMSLGLAG
-91 QGALTA
+91 LQGALTA
-97 PGASQSLEALRPTV
+97 PRASQSLEALRPTV
-111 GAEGQLTGLQSLG
+111 GAEGELTGLQSLG
-124 SKSISLLQRGSEGL
+124 SKSINLLQRGSEGL
-138 QNIME
+138 QNTME
-143 AGKADPF
+143 AGKANPF

-155 KAASIPITQGTTDLA
+155 KAASIPLTQGTTDLA

-181 EDELAAFNEQADA
+181 EDELAAFNEQAGA
-194 TTAAS
+194 TTEAS

-223 TLSQLGLKNGG
+223 TLAQLGLRNGG
-234 RVGFAQGGNKKTM
+234 RVGAMN
-247 IVDLLNK
+247 
-254 GADLDLIKATTDAS
+254 
-268 DEEIMEAVDFFKYGG
+268 
-283 AGVPLP
+283 
-289 TFNESGK
+289 
-296 MIDDGLYKGRETRPE
+296 
-311 AKAYGGIMTAKR
+311 GGIMTAKR

-331 YAGEEEMDRGGG
+331 YAGE
-343 ISIGIGKLYPK
+343 
-354 MLKQRAG
+354 
-361 EVVDFLSPSNIK
+361 
-373 DMPKDF
+373 
-379 SNFLKKSFND
+379 
-389 PEGPYQKIKQ
+389 
-399 DMIKSKDKKS
+399 
-409 SSDEGFGGIEKA
+409 EGFGGIEKA

-553 DAVKAAG
+553 DAVRAAG

>member
-31 AAVAPYMLPPG
+31 AAIAPYMLPAG
-42 AGGIFG
+42 AGLGALGG
-48 SIGIQNPMLQRALLS
+48 SLNPMFQRALLS
-63 GGLNLGSQLAQEGSE
+63 GALNLGSQLAQEGSE
-78 GDFSGISALLAAG
+78 GDFSAMSVGLAG
-91 QGALTA
+91 LQGALTA
-97 PGASQSLEALRPTV
+97 PRASQSLEALRPTV
-111 GAEGQLTGLQSLG
+111 GAEGELTGLQSLG
-124 SKSISLLQRGSEGL
+124 SKSINLLQRGSEGL

-143 AGKADPF
+143 AGKANPF

-155 KAASIPITQGTTDLA
+155 KAASIPLTQGTTDLA

-181 EDELAAFNEQADA
+181 EDELAAFNEQAGA

-223 TLSQLGLKNGG
+223 TLAQLGLKNGG
-234 RVGFAQGGNKKTM
+234 RVGAMN
-247 IVDLLNK
+247 
-254 GADLDLIKATTDAS
+254 
-268 DEEIMEAVDFFKYGG
+268 
-283 AGVPLP
+283 
-289 TFNESGK
+289 
-296 MIDDGLYKGRETRPE
+296 
-311 AKAYGGIMTAKR
+311 GGIMTAKR

-421 VESVEEKPKTFLVD
+421 VESVEQKPKTFLVD

-553 DAVKAAG
+553 DAVRAAG

>member
-31 AAVAPYMLPPG
+31 AAIAPYMLPAG
-42 AGGIFG
+42 AGLGALGG
-48 SIGIQNPMLQRALLS
+48 SLNPMFQRALLS
-63 GGLNLGSQLAQEGSE
+63 GALNLGSQLAQEGSE
-78 GDFSGISALLAAG
+78 GDFSAMSVGLAG
-91 QGALTA
+91 LQGALTA
-97 PGASQSLEALRPTV
+97 PRASQSLEALRPTV
-111 GAEGQLTGLQSLG
+111 GAEGELTGLQSLG
-124 SKSISLLQRGSEGL
+124 SKSINLLQRGSEGL

-143 AGKADPF
+143 AGKANPF

-155 KAASIPITQGTTDLA
+155 KAASIPLTQGTTDLA

-194 TTAAS
+194 TTVAS

-223 TLSQLGLKNGG
+223 TLAQLGLRNGG
-234 RVGFAQGGNKKTM
+234 RVGAMN
-247 IVDLLNK
+247 
-254 GADLDLIKATTDAS
+254 
-268 DEEIMEAVDFFKYGG
+268 
-283 AGVPLP
+283 
-289 TFNESGK
+289 
-296 MIDDGLYKGRETRPE
+296 
-311 AKAYGGIMTAKR
+311 GGIMTAKR

-421 VESVEEKPKTFLVD
+421 VESVEKKPKTFLVD

-553 DAVKAAG
+553 DAVRAAG

>member
-19 VPNEVKPFLPYL
+19 VPNEIKPFLPYV

-48 SIGIQNPMLQRALLS
+48 SIGIQNPMLQRALLT

-111 GAEGQLTGLQSLG
+111 GAEGELTGLQSLG

-155 KAASIPITQGTTDLA
+155 KAASIPLTQGTTDLA

-181 EDELAAFNEQADA
+181 EDELAAFNEQAGA

-199 DLARRNAI
+199 NLARRNAI

-213 AAFDEDTIDD
+213 AAFDQDSIDD
-223 TLSQLGLKNGG
+223 TLAQLGLRNGG
-234 RVGFAQGGNKKTM
+234 RVGAMN
-247 IVDLLNK
+247 
-254 GADLDLIKATTDAS
+254 
-268 DEEIMEAVDFFKYGG
+268 
-283 AGVPLP
+283 
-289 TFNESGK
+289 
-296 MIDDGLYKGRETRPE
+296 
-311 AKAYGGIMTAKR
+311 GGIMTAKR

-421 VESVEEKPKTFLVD
+421 VESVEQKPKTFLVD

-553 DAVKAAG
+553 DAVRAAG

>member
-31 AAVAPYMLPPG
+31 AAVAPYMLPAG
-42 AGGIFG
+42 AGLGALGG
-48 SIGIQNPMLQRALLS
+48 SLNPMFQRALLS
-63 GGLNLGSQLAQEGSE
+63 GALNLGSQLAQEGSE
-78 GDFSGISALLAAG
+78 GDFSAMSLGLAG
-91 QGALTA
+91 LQGALTA
-97 PGASQSLEALRPTV
+97 PRASQSLEALRPTV
-111 GAEGQLTGLQSLG
+111 GAEGELTGLQSLG
-124 SKSISLLQRGSEGL
+124 SKSINLLQRGSEGL

-143 AGKADPF
+143 AGKANPF

-155 KAASIPITQGTTDLA
+155 KAASIPLTQGTTDLA

-181 EDELAAFNEQADA
+181 EDELAAFNEQAGA

-223 TLSQLGLKNGG
+223 TLAQLGLKNGG
-234 RVGFAQGGNKKTM
+234 RVGAMN
-247 IVDLLNK
+247 
-254 GADLDLIKATTDAS
+254 
-268 DEEIMEAVDFFKYGG
+268 
-283 AGVPLP
+283 
-289 TFNESGK
+289 
-296 MIDDGLYKGRETRPE
+296 
-311 AKAYGGIMTAKR
+311 GGIMTAKR

-421 VESVEEKPKTFLVD
+421 VESVEQKPKTFLVD

-553 DAVKAAG
+553 DAVRAAG

>member
-19 VPNEVKPFLPYL
+19 VPNEIKPFLPYV
-31 AAVAPYMLPPG
+31 AAVAPMLYS
-42 AGGIFG
+42 GGLGGTNVF
-48 SIGIQNPMLQRALLS
+48 QQMLRRAALS
-63 GGLNLGSQLAQEGSE
+63 GGLNLGAQLAQEGSE
-78 GDFSGISALLAAG
+78 GDFSVGSLGLASLT
-91 QGALTA
+91 GALTT
-97 PGASQSLEALRPTV
+97 PGSSELLGARAGIAAEQPGTLAKIKSSGLQALSKGAGFLEG
-111 GAEGQLTGLQSLG
+111 GAETLRT
-124 SKSISLLQRGSEGL
+124 E
-138 QNIME
+138 
-143 AGKADPF
+143 PF
-150 SMAGL
+150 SMPGL
-155 KAASIPITQGTTDLA
+155 KAATVPIAQGTTDVA
-170 MSTARRALKDY
+170 MATARKALKDY
-181 EDELAAFNEQADA
+181 EDELAAFNEQAGA

-213 AAFDEDTIDD
+213 AAFDQDTIDD

-389 PEGPYQKIKQ
+389 PEGPYQTIKQ
-399 DMIKSKDKKS
+399 DMMKSKDKKS

-421 VESVEEKPKTFLVD
+421 VESVEQKPKTFLVD

-449 ATLNAIFNDVDDVM
+449 AMLNAMFNDVDDVM

-489 YKMLMQEVFSKAKGG
+489 YEMLMQEVFSKAKGG

-553 DAVKAAG
+553 DAVRAAG

-569 RMYQLMNNLEARV
+569 RMYQLMNNLEARA

>member
-1 MGFLK
+1 MGLLK
-6 KITRPISKALDKI
+6 KITKPISKVLDKI

-42 AGGIFG
+42 AGLGALGG
-48 SIGIQNPMLQRALLS
+48 SLNPMLQRALLS
-63 GGLNLGSQLAQEGSE
+63 GTLNLGSQLAQEGSE
-78 GDFSGISALLAAG
+78 GDFSALSLGLAG
-91 QGALTA
+91 LQGALTA
-97 PGASQSLEALRPTV
+97 PRASQSLEALRPTV
-111 GAEGQLTGLQSLG
+111 GAEGELTGLQSLG
-124 SKSISLLQRGSEGL
+124 SKSINLLQRGSEGL

-143 AGKADPF
+143 AGKANPF

-155 KAASIPITQGTTDLA
+155 KAASIPLTQGTTDLA

-181 EDELAAFNEQADA
+181 EDELAAFNEQAGA

-213 AAFDEDTIDD
+213 AAFDQDSIDD

-421 VESVEEKPKTFLVD
+421 VESVEQKPKTFLVD